1 MPIEN
6 YSGRTFVA
14 FTDIS
19 GFKKMMRRE
28 HEARRTLKRF
38 YSTGFE
44 ALANQE
50 NHGLHRVDGFFVS
63 DCGVLFVRGDQPGS
77 ECLRSL
83 LVVLEKINRRCLE
96 HHFVLTTSV
105 AYGEFQYRNLRE
117 IRGVVKT
124 PIYGEAY
131 LDAFLDNEHR
141 EPRIQPGQCRIMVEA
156 RRYCESES
164 ADRYFSRLRQHQ
176 EHIYFY
182 WMVSD
187 PEAIGEFERD
197 YVEAIETRYRAMVT
211 ALSRYHSPTPGM
223 ANTPL

>member
-1 MPIEN
+1 MPIED

-28 HEARRTLKRF
+28 REARRTLKRF

-50 NHGLHRVDGFFVS
+50 PRGLHRVDGFFVS
-63 DCGVLFVRGDQPGS
+63 DCGVLFVRGDQQGS

-96 HHFVLTTSV
+96 HSFMLTTSV

-117 IRGVVKT
+117 FRGIVKT
-124 PIYGEAY
+124 PIYGDAY

-141 EPRIQPGQCRIMVEA
+141 EPRIQPGQCRIMGEA
-156 RRYCESES
+156 QGYCERES

-176 EHIYFY
+176 NHIYFY

-187 PEAIGEFERD
+187 PEKIDDFGRE
-197 YVEAIETRYRAMVT
+197 YVEAIEMRYRAMLT